1 MDRELEQLLKEMTL
15 ELKGLTRVLRASTK
29 SAIDGT
35 KTIKQETNARKMAIA
50 TLEAQWWQILSQGGV
65 HAHGDW

>member
-1 MDRELEQLLKEMTL
+1 MDGELEQLLKEMTL

-35 KTIKQETNARKMAIA
+35 KTIKQETNARKMVF
-50 TLEAQWWQILSQGGV
+50 SV
-65 HAHGDW
+65 FKS